1 MEYSGMKEIVWGVWK
16 ERENMNADMK
26 WLDNPEVFKVNQL
39 EAHSDHCY
47 YLDYSDMKKEKN
59 PLLQSLNGQWEF
71 AYSKNVMERPVDFYK
86 ETFDASGFDKI
97 MVPGHIELA
106 GYDKI
111 RYINTMYP
119 WEGKEYHRGA
129 YSMEAT
135 GAEEGMFSEAQ
146 YNPVGSYIKYFDLDK
161 NMCGKRIYIC
171 FEGVEE
177 AMYLW
182 LNGQFIGYAED
193 SFTPSEFDLT
203 PYVKEKG
210 NVLAV
215 QVHKMSTAAFLE
227 DQDFFRFF
235 GIFRNVTLKAIPDVH
250 LEDVWFKPVLN
261 QDNESGSVS
270 VSMKVSATDSQNVTA
285 GFILKDRE
293 ENILVEKSLQLNKE
307 NNHLEGTIC
316 VDLESVKLWD
326 NHNPYLYHAYVEL
339 KAEDGSLAEVIPY
352 DIGFRRIEIID
363 KVVYLNGKRL
373 VITGVNRHEWNAR
386 TGRCIGIEDMKADI
400 SCMLRNNINSVRTC
414 HYPDQIPWYYM
425 CDDAGIYVMAETN
438 LESHGSFQKLGAI
451 EPSCNVPGS
460 IPQWRDAVL
469 ERAKNNFETFKNH
482 TSILFWSLGN
492 ESYAGDDIEAMNVY
506 FAEKKD
512 GRLVHYESSYYNR
525 AYEDT
530 ISDLE
535 TRMYAKPEDV
545 EEYLNNSPKKPYILC
560 EFMHD
565 MGNSMGGLGSYMKLI
580 DKYDRYHGGFIW
592 DFIDQAIMVKDP
604 VTGRDVLR
612 YGGDF
617 DDKPADYEFSANGIV
632 FADRKEK
639 PAMQE
644 VRYYYGLYR

>member
-1 MEYSGMKEIVWGVWK
+1 
-16 ERENMNADMK
+16 MNADMK

-39 EAHSDHCY
+39 EPHSDHCY

-161 NMCGKRIYIC
+161 NMCGKRIHIC

-203 PYVKEKG
+203 PYIKEKG

-307 NNHLEGTIC
+307 NDHLEGTIC

-506 FAEKKD
+506 FAEKQD

-530 ISDLE
+530 ISDFE
-535 TRMYAKPEDV
+535 TRMYAKPENV

-580 DKYDRYHGGFIW
+580 DKYDMYHGGFIW
-592 DFIDQAIMVKDP
+592 DFIDQAIMVKDS
-604 VTGRDVLR
+604 VTGKDVLR

>member
-1 MEYSGMKEIVWGVWK
+1 
-16 ERENMNADMK
+16 MNADMK

-39 EAHSDHCY
+39 EPHSDHCY

-161 NMCGKRIYIC
+161 NMCGKRIHIC

-400 SCMLRNNINSVRTC
+400 SCILRNNINSVRTC

-482 TSILFWSLGN
+482 PSILFWSLGN

-530 ISDLE
+530 ISDFE

-580 DKYDRYHGGFIW
+580 DKYDMYHGGFIW
-592 DFIDQAIMVKDP
+592 DFIDQAIMVKDS
-604 VTGRDVLR
+604 VTGKDVLR

>member
-1 MEYSGMKEIVWGVWK
+1 
-16 ERENMNADMK
+16 MNADMK

-39 EAHSDHCY
+39 EPHSDHCY

-161 NMCGKRIYIC
+161 NMCGKRIHIC

-203 PYVKEKG
+203 PYIKEKG

-316 VDLESVKLWD
+316 VDLESVRLWD

-530 ISDLE
+530 ISDFE

-580 DKYDRYHGGFIW
+580 DKYDMYHGGFIW

-604 VTGRDVLR
+604 VTGKDVLR

>member
-1 MEYSGMKEIVWGVWK
+1 
-16 ERENMNADMK
+16 MNADMK

-39 EAHSDHCY
+39 EPHSDHCY

-135 GAEEGMFSEAQ
+135 GAEEGMFSKAQ

-161 NMCGKRIYIC
+161 NMCGKRIHIC

-203 PYVKEKG
+203 PYIKEKG

-316 VDLESVKLWD
+316 VDLESVRLWD

-492 ESYAGDDIEAMNVY
+492 ESYAGDNIEAMNIY

-530 ISDLE
+530 ISDFE

-580 DKYDRYHGGFIW
+580 DKYDMYHGGFIW

-604 VTGRDVLR
+604 VTGKDVLR

>member
-1 MEYSGMKEIVWGVWK
+1 
-16 ERENMNADMK
+16 MNADMK

-39 EAHSDHCY
+39 EPHSDHCY

-161 NMCGKRIYIC
+161 NMCGKRIHIC

-203 PYVKEKG
+203 PYIKEKG

-316 VDLESVKLWD
+316 VDLESVRLWD

-512 GRLVHYESSYYNR
+512 GRLVHYESAYYNR
-525 AYEDT
+525 AYEDN
-530 ISDLE
+530 ISDFE

-580 DKYDRYHGGFIW
+580 DKYDMYHGGFIW

-604 VTGRDVLR
+604 VTGKDVLR

>member
-1 MEYSGMKEIVWGVWK
+1 
-16 ERENMNADMK
+16 MNADMK

-39 EAHSDHCY
+39 APHSDHSY

-59 PLLQSLNGQWEF
+59 PLFQSLNGQWEF
-71 AYSKNVMERPVDFYK
+71 AYSKNVKSRPVNFYE

-129 YSMEAT
+129 YSMEET
-135 GAEEGMFSEAQ
+135 GAEKGMFSEAE

-161 NMCGKRIYIC
+161 SMCGKRIHIC

-182 LNGQFIGYAED
+182 LNGQFVGYAED

-203 PYVKEKG
+203 PYIKETG

-250 LEDVWFKPVLN
+250 MDDVWFQPVLN
-261 QDNESGSVS
+261 QDNVSGSVS
-270 VSMKVSATDSQNVTA
+270 VSMKVSAPDAQNITA
-285 GFILKDRE
+285 DFILKDRE
-293 ENILVEKSLQLNKE
+293 ENLVAEKSVQLKKE
-307 NNHLEGTIC
+307 NDHLKGTIC
-316 VDLESVKLWD
+316 IDLETVRLWD
-326 NHNPYLYHAYVEL
+326 NHDPYLYHAYVEL
-339 KAEDGSLAEVIPY
+339 KAEDGSLVEVIPY

-363 KVVYLNGKRL
+363 KIIYLNGKRL
-373 VITGVNRHEWNAR
+373 VITGVNRHEWNPK
-386 TGRCIGIEDMKADI
+386 TGRCIGLEDMRADI
-400 SCMLRNNINSVRTC
+400 ACMLRNNINSVRTC

-425 CDDAGIYVMAETN
+425 CDNAGIYVMAETN

-460 IPQWRDAVL
+460 FPQWKEAVL
-469 ERAKNNFETFKNH
+469 DRARNNFETFKNH
-482 TSILFWSLGN
+482 TSVLFWSLGN
-492 ESYAGDDIEAMNVY
+492 ESYAGDDIEAMNTY
-506 FAEKKD
+506 FKEKQD
-512 GRLVHYESSYYNR
+512 GRFVHYESSFYDRN
-525 AYEDT
+525 YEEI
-530 ISDLE
+530 ISDVE
-535 TRMYAKPEDV
+535 SRMYAKPYEV
-545 EEYLNNSPKKPYILC
+545 EEYLNNNPKKPYLLC
-560 EFMHD
+560 EYMHD
-565 MGNSMGGLGSYMKLI
+565 MGNSMGGLGTYMKLI
-580 DKYDRYHGGFIW
+580 DKYEMYHGGFIW
-592 DFIDQAIMVKDP
+592 DFIDQALLVKDE
-604 VTGRDVLR
+604 VTGKEVLR

-617 DDKPADYEFSANGIV
+617 DDKPSDYEFSGNGIV

>member
-1 MEYSGMKEIVWGVWK
+1 
-16 ERENMNADMK
+16 MNADMK

-39 EAHSDHCY
+39 EPHSDHCY

-86 ETFDASGFDKI
+86 DTFDTSGFDKI

-119 WEGKEYHRGA
+119 WEGKEYHRGT

-135 GAEEGMFSEAQ
+135 GAEKGMFSEAE
-146 YNPVGSYIKYFDLDK
+146 YNPVGSYIKYFDLQK
-161 NMCGKRIYIC
+161 SMCGKRIHIC

-203 PYVKEKG
+203 PYIREKG

-261 QDNESGSVS
+261 RDNVSGSITVN
-270 VSMKVSATDSQNVTA
+270 MKVSAIDGQNVTA

-293 ENILVEKSLQLNKE
+293 ENVLVEKSIQLNKD
-307 NNHLEGTIC
+307 NDYLEGTIC
-316 VDLESVKLWD
+316 VDLENVKLWD

-339 KAEDGSLAEVIPY
+339 KAEDGSLAEVISY

-363 KVVYLNGKRL
+363 KIIYLNGKRL
-373 VITGVNRHEWNAR
+373 IITGVNRHEWNAK

-400 SCMLRNNINSVRTC
+400 SCLLRNNINSVRTC

-425 CDDAGIYVMAETN
+425 CDNAGIYVMAETN

-460 IPQWRDAVL
+460 FPQWKGAVID
-469 ERAKNNFETFKNH
+469 RAKNNFETFKNH

-492 ESYAGDDIEAMNVY
+492 ESYAGDNIEAMNVY
-506 FAEKKD
+506 FAEKQD
-512 GRLVHYESSYYNR
+512 GRLVHYESAYYNR

-545 EEYLNNSPKKPYILC
+545 ELYLNNSPKKPYILC

-580 DKYDRYHGGFIW
+580 DKYDMYHGGFIW
-592 DFIDQAIMVKDP
+592 DYIDQAIMVKDP
-604 VTGRDVLR
+604 VTGKDVLR

>member
-1 MEYSGMKEIVWGVWK
+1 
-16 ERENMNADMK
+16 MNADMK

-39 EAHSDHCY
+39 EPHSDHCY
-47 YLDYSDMKKEKN
+47 YLDYSDVKKEKN

-161 NMCGKRIYIC
+161 NMCGKRIHIC

-425 CDDAGIYVMAETN
+425 CDDAGIYLMAETN

-530 ISDLE
+530 ISDFE

-580 DKYDRYHGGFIW
+580 DKYDMYHGGFIW

-604 VTGRDVLR
+604 VTGKDVLR

-617 DDKPADYEFSANGIV
+617 DDKPSDYEFSANGIV

>member
-1 MEYSGMKEIVWGVWK
+1 
-16 ERENMNADMK
+16 MNADMK

-39 EAHSDHCY
+39 APHSDHSY
-47 YLDYSDMKKEKN
+47 YLDYSAMKKEEN
-59 PLLQSLNGQWEF
+59 PLFQSLNGQWEF
-71 AYSKNVMERPVDFYK
+71 FYSKNVKSRPVNFYE

-135 GAEEGMFSEAQ
+135 GAEKGMFSEAE

-161 NMCGKRIYIC
+161 SMCGKRIHIC

-182 LNGQFIGYAED
+182 LNGQFVGYAED

-203 PYVKEKG
+203 PYIKETG

-250 LEDVWFKPVLN
+250 MDDVWFQPVLN
-261 QDNESGSVS
+261 QDNVSGSVS
-270 VSMKVSATDSQNVTA
+270 VSMKVSAPDAQNITA
-285 GFILKDRE
+285 DFILKDRE
-293 ENILVEKSLQLNKE
+293 ENLVAEKSVQLKKE
-307 NNHLEGTIC
+307 NDHLKGTIC
-316 VDLESVKLWD
+316 IDLETVRLWD
-326 NHNPYLYHAYVEL
+326 NHDPYLYHAYVEL
-339 KAEDGSLAEVIPY
+339 KAEDGSLVEVIPY

-363 KVVYLNGKRL
+363 KIIYLNGKRL
-373 VITGVNRHEWNAR
+373 VITGVNRHEWNPK
-386 TGRCIGIEDMKADI
+386 TGRCIGLEDMRADI
-400 SCMLRNNINSVRTC
+400 ACMLRNNINSVRTC

-425 CDDAGIYVMAETN
+425 CDNAGIYVMAETN

-460 IPQWRDAVL
+460 FPQWKEAVL
-469 ERAKNNFETFKNH
+469 DRARNNFETFKNH
-482 TSILFWSLGN
+482 TSVLFWSLGN

-506 FAEKKD
+506 FAEKED

-545 EEYLNNSPKKPYILC
+545 EEYLNNNPKKPYILC

-580 DKYDRYHGGFIW
+580 DKYDMYQGGFIW
-592 DFIDQAIMVKDP
+592 DFIDQAILVKDP
-604 VTGRDVLR
+604 VTGKEVLR

-617 DDKPADYEFSANGIV
+617 DDKPSDYEFSANGIV

>member
-1 MEYSGMKEIVWGVWK
+1 
-16 ERENMNADMK
+16 MNADMK

-39 EAHSDHCY
+39 EPHSDHCY

-161 NMCGKRIYIC
+161 NMCGKRIHIC

-270 VSMKVSATDSQNVTA
+270 VSMKVSAPDSQNVTA

-316 VDLESVKLWD
+316 VDLESVRLWD

-530 ISDLE
+530 ISDFE

-580 DKYDRYHGGFIW
+580 DKYDMYHGGFIW
-592 DFIDQAIMVKDP
+592 DFIDQAIMVKDS
-604 VTGRDVLR
+604 VTGKDVLR

>member
-1 MEYSGMKEIVWGVWK
+1 
-16 ERENMNADMK
+16 MNADMK

-39 EAHSDHCY
+39 EPHSDHCY

-161 NMCGKRIYIC
+161 NMCGKRIHIC

-193 SFTPSEFDLT
+193 SFTPSEFNLT
-203 PYVKEKG
+203 PYIKEKG

-386 TGRCIGIEDMKADI
+386 TGRCIGIEDMKAD
-400 SCMLRNNINSVRTC
+400 
-414 HYPDQIPWYYM
+414 
-425 CDDAGIYVMAETN
+425 
-438 LESHGSFQKLGAI
+438 
-451 EPSCNVPGS
+451 
-460 IPQWRDAVL
+460 
-469 ERAKNNFETFKNH
+469 
-482 TSILFWSLGN
+482 
-492 ESYAGDDIEAMNVY
+492 
-506 FAEKKD
+506 
-512 GRLVHYESSYYNR
+512 RL
-525 AYEDT
+525 
-530 ISDLE
+530 L
-535 TRMYAKPEDV
+535 
-545 EEYLNNSPKKPYILC
+545 YL
-560 EFMHD
+560 
-565 MGNSMGGLGSYMKLI
+565 
-580 DKYDRYHGGFIW
+580 
-592 DFIDQAIMVKDP
+592 
-604 VTGRDVLR
+604 
-612 YGGDF
+612 
-617 DDKPADYEFSANGIV
+617 
-632 FADRKEK
+632 
-639 PAMQE
+639 
-644 VRYYYGLYR
+644 

>member
-1 MEYSGMKEIVWGVWK
+1 
-16 ERENMNADMK
+16 MNADMK

-39 EAHSDHCY
+39 EPHSDHCY

-161 NMCGKRIYIC
+161 NMCGKRIHIC

-203 PYVKEKG
+203 PYIKEKG

-270 VSMKVSATDSQNVTA
+270 VSMKVSAPDSQNVTA

-307 NNHLEGTIC
+307 NDHLEGTIC

-506 FAEKKD
+506 FAKKKD

-530 ISDLE
+530 ISDFE

-580 DKYDRYHGGFIW
+580 DKYDMYHGGFIW
-592 DFIDQAIMVKDP
+592 DFIDQAIMVKDS
-604 VTGRDVLR
+604 VTGKDVLR

>member
-1 MEYSGMKEIVWGVWK
+1 
-16 ERENMNADMK
+16 MNANMK

-39 EAHSDHCY
+39 EPHSDHCY

-161 NMCGKRIYIC
+161 NMCGKRIHIC

-203 PYVKEKG
+203 PYIKEKG

-363 KVVYLNGKRL
+363 KVVYLNGKCL

-530 ISDLE
+530 ISDFE

-580 DKYDRYHGGFIW
+580 DKYDMYHGGFIW
-592 DFIDQAIMVKDP
+592 DFIDQAIMVKDS
-604 VTGRDVLR
+604 VTGKDVLR

-617 DDKPADYEFSANGIV
+617 DDKPSDYEFSANGIV

>member
-1 MEYSGMKEIVWGVWK
+1 MEYSGIKEIVWGVWK

-39 EAHSDHCY
+39 ESHSDHCY

-71 AYSKNVMERPVDFYK
+71 AFSKNVMERPVDFYK

-161 NMCGKRIYIC
+161 NMCGKRIHIC

-203 PYVKEKG
+203 PYIKEKG

-307 NNHLEGTIC
+307 NDHLEGTIC
-316 VDLESVKLWD
+316 VDLESVRLWD

>member
-1 MEYSGMKEIVWGVWK
+1 
-16 ERENMNADMK
+16 MNADMK

-39 EAHSDHCY
+39 EPHSDHCY

-161 NMCGKRIYIC
+161 NMCGKRIHIC

-203 PYVKEKG
+203 PYIKEKG

-451 EPSCNVPGS
+451 EPSCNVPES

-530 ISDLE
+530 ISDFE

-580 DKYDRYHGGFIW
+580 DKYDMYHGGFIW
-592 DFIDQAIMVKDP
+592 DFIDQAIMVKDS
-604 VTGRDVLR
+604 VTGKDVLR

>member
-1 MEYSGMKEIVWGVWK
+1 
-16 ERENMNADMK
+16 MNADMK

-39 EAHSDHCY
+39 EPHSDHCY

-161 NMCGKRIYIC
+161 NMCGKRIHIC

-203 PYVKEKG
+203 PYIKEKG

-316 VDLESVKLWD
+316 VDLESVRLWD

-530 ISDLE
+530 ISDFE

-580 DKYDRYHGGFIW
+580 DKYDMYHGGFIW
-592 DFIDQAIMVKDP
+592 DFIDQAIMVKDS
-604 VTGRDVLR
+604 VTGKDVLR

-617 DDKPADYEFSANGIV
+617 DDKPSDYEFSANGIV

>member
-1 MEYSGMKEIVWGVWK
+1 MKNLENSWK
-16 ERENMNADMK
+16 GRKNMNADMK
-26 WLDNPEVFKVNQL
+26 WLDNPEVFRVNQL

-59 PLLQSLNGQWEF
+59 PLFQSLNGQWEF
-71 AYSKNVMERPVDFYK
+71 SYSKNVKSRPVNFYE

-129 YSMEAT
+129 YSMQAT

-161 NMCGKRIYIC
+161 NMSGKRIHIC

-203 PYVKEKG
+203 PYIKEKG

-307 NNHLEGTIC
+307 NDHLEGTIC
-316 VDLESVKLWD
+316 VDLESVRLWD

-339 KAEDGSLAEVIPY
+339 KTEDGSLAEVIPY

-373 VITGVNRHEWNAR
+373 IITGVNRHEWNAR

-425 CDDAGIYVMAETN
+425 CDNAGIYVMAETN

-506 FAEKKD
+506 FAEKQD

-530 ISDLE
+530 ISDFE

-580 DKYDRYHGGFIW
+580 DKYDMYHGGFIW

-604 VTGRDVLR
+604 VTGKDVLR

>member
-1 MEYSGMKEIVWGVWK
+1 
-16 ERENMNADMK
+16 MNADMK

-39 EAHSDHCY
+39 EPHSDHCY

-161 NMCGKRIYIC
+161 NMCGKRIHIC

-193 SFTPSEFDLT
+193 SFTPSEFELT
-203 PYVKEKG
+203 PYIKEKG

-261 QDNESGSVS
+261 QDNESGRVS

-400 SCMLRNNINSVRTC
+400 SCILRNNINSVRTC
-414 HYPDQIPWYYM
+414 HYPDQI
-425 CDDAGIYVMAETN
+425 
-438 LESHGSFQKLGAI
+438 
-451 EPSCNVPGS
+451 PGS

-512 GRLVHYESSYYNR
+512 GRLVHYESAYYNR

-530 ISDLE
+530 ISDFE

-580 DKYDRYHGGFIW
+580 DKYDMYHGGFIW

-604 VTGRDVLR
+604 VTGKDVLR

-617 DDKPADYEFSANGIV
+617 DDKPSDYEFSANGIV

>member
-1 MEYSGMKEIVWGVWK
+1 
-16 ERENMNADMK
+16 MNADMK

-39 EAHSDHCY
+39 EPHSDHCY

-161 NMCGKRIYIC
+161 NMCGKRIHIC

-203 PYVKEKG
+203 PYIKEKG

-316 VDLESVKLWD
+316 VNLESVRLWD

-506 FAEKKD
+506 FAEKQD

-530 ISDLE
+530 ISDFE

-580 DKYDRYHGGFIW
+580 DKYDMYHGGFIW
-592 DFIDQAIMVKDP
+592 DFIDQAIMVKDS
-604 VTGRDVLR
+604 VTGKDVLR

>member
-1 MEYSGMKEIVWGVWK
+1 
-16 ERENMNADMK
+16 MNADMK

-39 EAHSDHCY
+39 APHSDHSY
-47 YLDYSDMKKEKN
+47 YLDYSAMKKEEN
-59 PLLQSLNGQWEF
+59 PLFQSLNGQWEF
-71 AYSKNVMERPVDFYK
+71 FYSKNVKSRPVNFYE

-135 GAEEGMFSEAQ
+135 GAERGMFSEAE

-161 NMCGKRIYIC
+161 SMCGKRIHIC

-182 LNGQFIGYAED
+182 LNGQFVGYAED

-203 PYVKEKG
+203 PYIKETG

-250 LEDVWFKPVLN
+250 MDDVWFQPVLN
-261 QDNESGSVS
+261 QDNVSGSVS
-270 VSMKVSATDSQNVTA
+270 VSMKVSAPDAQNITA
-285 GFILKDRE
+285 DFILKDRE
-293 ENILVEKSLQLNKE
+293 ENLLAEKSVQLKKE
-307 NNHLEGTIC
+307 NDHLDGTIC
-316 VDLESVKLWD
+316 IDLETVRLWD
-326 NHNPYLYHAYVEL
+326 NHDPYLYHAYVEL
-339 KAEDGSLAEVIPY
+339 KAEDGSLVEVIPY

-363 KVVYLNGKRL
+363 KVIYLNGKRL
-373 VITGVNRHEWNAR
+373 VITGVNRHEWNPK
-386 TGRCIGIEDMKADI
+386 TGRCIGLEDMRADI
-400 SCMLRNNINSVRTC
+400 ACMLRNNINSVRTC

-425 CDDAGIYVMAETN
+425 CDNAGIYVMAETN

-460 IPQWRDAVL
+460 FPQWKEAVL
-469 ERAKNNFETFKNH
+469 DRARNNFETFKNH
-482 TSILFWSLGN
+482 TSVLFWSLGN

-506 FAEKKD
+506 FAEKED

-545 EEYLNNSPKKPYILC
+545 EEYLNNNPKKPYILC

-580 DKYDRYHGGFIW
+580 DKYDMYQGGFIW
-592 DFIDQAIMVKDP
+592 DFIDQAILVKDP
-604 VTGRDVLR
+604 VTGKEVLR

-617 DDKPADYEFSANGIV
+617 DDKPSDYEFSANGIV

>member
-1 MEYSGMKEIVWGVWK
+1 MEYSGIKEIVWGVWK

-39 EAHSDHCY
+39 ESHSDHCY

-161 NMCGKRIYIC
+161 NMCGKRIHIC

-203 PYVKEKG
+203 PYIKEKG

-261 QDNESGSVS
+261 QDNERGSVS

-363 KVVYLNGKRL
+363 KVIYLNGKRL

-400 SCMLRNNINSVRTC
+400 SCILRNNINSVRTC

-506 FAEKKD
+506 FAEKQD

>member
-1 MEYSGMKEIVWGVWK
+1 
-16 ERENMNADMK
+16 MNADMK

-39 EAHSDHCY
+39 EPHRDHSY

-71 AYSKNVMERPVDFYK
+71 AYSRNVMERPVDFYK

-161 NMCGKRIYIC
+161 NMCGKRIHIC

-203 PYVKEKG
+203 TYIKEKG

-270 VSMKVSATDSQNVTA
+270 VSMKVSAPDSQNVTA

-307 NNHLEGTIC
+307 NDHLEGTIC
-316 VDLESVKLWD
+316 VDLESVRLWD

-363 KVVYLNGKRL
+363 KVIYLNGKRL

-530 ISDLE
+530 ISDFE

-580 DKYDRYHGGFIW
+580 DKYDMYHGGFIW

-604 VTGRDVLR
+604 VTGKDVLR

-617 DDKPADYEFSANGIV
+617 DDKPADYEFSANGIL

>member
-1 MEYSGMKEIVWGVWK
+1 
-16 ERENMNADMK
+16 MNADMK

-39 EAHSDHCY
+39 EPHSDHCY
-47 YLDYSDMKKEKN
+47 YLDYSDIKKEKN

-71 AYSKNVMERPVDFYK
+71 AYSKNVMERPFDFYK

-129 YSMEAT
+129 YSMDAT

-161 NMCGKRIYIC
+161 NMCGKRIHIC

-307 NNHLEGTIC
+307 NDHLEGTIC
-316 VDLESVKLWD
+316 VDLESVRLWD
-326 NHNPYLYHAYVEL
+326 NHNPYLYHAYIEL

-373 VITGVNRHEWNAR
+373 IITGVNRHEWNAR

-530 ISDLE
+530 ISDFE

-580 DKYDRYHGGFIW
+580 DKYDMYHGGFIW

-604 VTGRDVLR
+604 VTGKDVLR

>member
-161 NMCGKRIYIC
+161 NMCGKRIHIC

-203 PYVKEKG
+203 PYIREKG

-261 QDNESGSVS
+261 RDNVSGSLTVN
-270 VSMKVSATDSQNVTA
+270 MKVSALDGQNVTA

-293 ENILVEKSLQLNKE
+293 ENVLVEKSIQLNKD
-307 NNHLEGTIC
+307 NDYLEGTIC
-316 VDLESVKLWD
+316 VDLENVKLWD

-363 KVVYLNGKRL
+363 KIIYLNGKRL
-373 VITGVNRHEWNAR
+373 IITGVNRHEWNAK

-400 SCMLRNNINSVRTC
+400 SCLLRNNINSVRTC

-425 CDDAGIYVMAETN
+425 CDNAGIYVMAETN

-460 IPQWRDAVL
+460 FPQWRDAVL
-469 ERAKNNFETFKNH
+469 DRAKNNFETFKNH

-604 VTGRDVLR
+604 VTGKDVLR

>member
-1 MEYSGMKEIVWGVWK
+1 
-16 ERENMNADMK
+16 MNADMK

-39 EAHSDHCY
+39 EPHSDHCY

-161 NMCGKRIYIC
+161 NMCGKRIHIC

-203 PYVKEKG
+203 PYIKEKG

-316 VDLESVKLWD
+316 VDLESVRLWD

-400 SCMLRNNINSVRTC
+400 SCILRNNINSVRTC

-530 ISDLE
+530 ISDFE

-580 DKYDRYHGGFIW
+580 DKYDMYHGGFIW
-592 DFIDQAIMVKDP
+592 DFIDQAIMVKDS
-604 VTGRDVLR
+604 VTGKDVLR

>member
-39 EAHSDHCY
+39 ESHSDHCY

-146 YNPVGSYIKYFDLDK
+146 YNPVGSYIKYFDMDK
-161 NMCGKRIYIC
+161 NMCGKRIHIC

-203 PYVKEKG
+203 PYIKEKG

-270 VSMKVSATDSQNVTA
+270 VSMKVSATGSQNVTA

-307 NNHLEGTIC
+307 NDHLEGTIC

-339 KAEDGSLAEVIPY
+339 KAEAGSLAEVIPY
-352 DIGFRRIEIID
+352 DIGFRRIEIMD

-530 ISDLE
+530 ISDFE

-580 DKYDRYHGGFIW
+580 DKYDMYHGGFIW
-592 DFIDQAIMVKDP
+592 DFIDQAIMVKDS
-604 VTGRDVLR
+604 VTGKDVLR

-617 DDKPADYEFSANGIV
+617 DDKPSDYEFSANGIV

>member
-39 EAHSDHCY
+39 ESHSDHCY

-129 YSMEAT
+129 YSMQAT

-161 NMCGKRIYIC
+161 NMCGKRIHIC

-363 KVVYLNGKRL
+363 KIIYLNGKRL
-373 VITGVNRHEWNAR
+373 VITGVNRHEWNAK
-386 TGRCIGIEDMKADI
+386 TGRCIGVEDMKADI

-425 CDDAGIYVMAETN
+425 CDNAGIYVMAETN

-460 IPQWRDAVL
+460 FPQWRDAVL
-469 ERAKNNFETFKNH
+469 DRAKNNFETFKNH

-580 DKYDRYHGGFIW
+580 DKYDMYHGGFIW
-592 DFIDQAIMVKDP
+592 DYIDQAIMVKDP
-604 VTGRDVLR
+604 VTGKDVLR